1 VINALSP
8 DLASTIVRAGVDPTL
23 PQRELEE
30 ALRCA
35 IAERQGYL
43 DCWYVD
49 DKSVWR
55 VELLYPD
62 RETFG
67 GRTLAQALAWCL
79 VWLMGST
86 GEVGVVVSA

>member
-1 VINALSP
+1 MTLPNDLRVVI
-8 DLASTIVRAGVDPTL
+8 AGAGIDPTL
-23 PQRELEE
+23 PERELED
-30 ALRCA
+30 ALRRA
-35 IAERQGYL
+35 IAERRGYL

-49 DKSVWR
+49 DKSLWR

-86 GEVGVVVSA
+86 GEIGVVVSA